1 MQGVLN
7 HLPQV
12 RLVDNLDGG
21 LSYRKPHANFVM
33 SRRQDQICSKGR
45 GLLSQLRFHQ
55 GHIAMSSAKI
65 PSCFVLLNM
74 MIYASQHISTKG
86 AWHLEILR
94 ERSFVVGS
102 PPCRAQWFGALIH
115 IKQGN
120 DNLFRSQIYYVF

>member
-45 GLLSQLRFHQ
+45 GLLSQLPFHK
-55 GHIAMSSAKI
+55 GHTIGMSSTKI
-65 PSCFVLLNM
+65 HYHSFMFCVFKHDDLCISAYLNQRRL
-74 MIYASQHISTKG
+74 ASGNSRNG
-86 AWHLEILR
+86 
-94 ERSFVVGS
+94 RS
-102 PPCRAQWFGALIH
+102 L
-115 IKQGN
+115 
-120 DNLFRSQIYYVF
+120 